1 MTNGRYANIIVD
13 ISHEKIDKP
22 FQYKIPEK
30 LQGKLE
36 EGMCVQIPFGMGN
49 RLRQGYVVE
58 ITDKAEFPDE
68 KQKQV
73 VGIASG
79 SMAVEGDLVRLAA
92 WMKETYGSTMI
103 AALKTVLPVKQA
115 IKHKEKRKITRLLS
129 VEETR
134 SILGECMRKHQGA
147 KARVLEELCK
157 EPVLP
162 YELVLGKLNVA
173 PATLKSLQ
181 SQGVIAI
188 ESESYYRNPVK
199 VESAREMGKTLSRE
213 QADISQKVL
222 SDFDQ
227 EKRKTYLVHG
237 ITGSGKTEV
246 YLSLIEGMIERGKQC
261 IMLIP
266 EIALTYQTLLRFYK
280 RFGDRVS
287 VMNST
292 LSAGEKFDQCE
303 RAKKGEIDVIIGP
316 RSALFVP
323 FPNLGMI
330 VIDEEH
336 EPSYKSETMPR
347 YHARETAEY
356 LAELKNASLVL
367 GSATPSLEAYNRA
380 KQGKYEL
387 FTLNRR
393 LTGGRLAPVSV
404 IDLRQELREG
414 NRSIFS
420 RKLQELMEDRIKKKE
435 HAFFKQERLCR
446 LCVLPFL
453 RFRDE
458 MSPL

>member
-134 SILGECMRKHQGA
+134 AILGECMRKHQGA

-181 SQGVIAI
+181 GQGVIAI

-199 VESAREMGKTLSRE
+199 VESAREIGKTLSRE
-213 QADISQKVL
+213 QADICQKVL

-227 EKRKTYLVHG
+227 EKHKT
-237 ITGSGKTEV
+237 
-246 YLSLIEGMIERGKQC
+246 
-261 IMLIP
+261 
-266 EIALTYQTLLRFYK
+266 
-280 RFGDRVS
+280 
-287 VMNST
+287 
-292 LSAGEKFDQCE
+292 
-303 RAKKGEIDVIIGP
+303 
-316 RSALFVP
+316 
-323 FPNLGMI
+323 
-330 VIDEEH
+330 
-336 EPSYKSETMPR
+336 
-347 YHARETAEY
+347 
-356 LAELKNASLVL
+356 
-367 GSATPSLEAYNRA
+367 
-380 KQGKYEL
+380 
-387 FTLNRR
+387 
-393 LTGGRLAPVSV
+393 
-404 IDLRQELREG
+404 
-414 NRSIFS
+414 
-420 RKLQELMEDRIKKKE
+420 
-435 HAFFKQERLCR
+435 
-446 LCVLPFL
+446 
-453 RFRDE
+453 
-458 MSPL
+458 